1 MDQFERY
8 SSRIHNVISKSKI
21 VAMERMKVQVHFV
34 FYMEFLLALDI
45 WDSVRRL
52 FLVASWYSV

>member
-45 WDSVRRL
+45 
-52 FLVASWYSV
+52 